1 MELTAYLARNAKD
14 FIESARGDTS
24 REDNQ
29 TFLNNLLGLGLTVTD
44 TKGYNQG
51 GSSLKDRLGEM
62 KVKFKLKNQK

>member
-1 MELTAYLARNAKD
+1 MIQSIINIYYV
-14 FIESARGDTS
+14 
-24 REDNQ
+24 
-29 TFLNNLLGLGLTVTD
+29 TVTD